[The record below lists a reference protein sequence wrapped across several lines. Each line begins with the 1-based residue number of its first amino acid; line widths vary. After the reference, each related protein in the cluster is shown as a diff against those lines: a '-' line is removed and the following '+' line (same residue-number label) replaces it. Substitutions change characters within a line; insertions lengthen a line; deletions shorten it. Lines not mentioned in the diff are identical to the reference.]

1 MGTLRLMPKTLA
13 LMAVQRQTAAST
25 PASPWM
31 RLQQDAF
38 GRAPTTRCNKS
49 FNRLAHTP
57 SLRASLGQAGAGLG
71 PSKVERGFTE
81 GCFGVFGGDGGHPQ
95 GR

>member
-31 RLQQDAF
+31 RL
-38 GRAPTTRCNKS
+38 
-49 FNRLAHTP
+49 AHTP

-71 PSKVERGFTE
+71 PSRVERGFTE